1 MSYKHRLPSRKE
13 EIESIQRYMGF
24 YHANINLLCELDINT
39 MMDMNSKGWDINIK
53 SENLEELINDFV
65 NIYGEIYS
73 NGDSNISDV
82 YRGTTNKEAIKMIE
96 GQEIQRAM
104 STSNDL
110 SIAKTFCEYG
120 DAAIIRINVA
130 DGLPCLRVDDY
141 REEYRRD
148 ESEVIILP
156 FSKIKSSKC
165 TTSWDEYKYYDVY
178 LEKEDLPDI
187 TDEELQTLKRESI
200 ENFDHFI
207 EREKECAELRQEQ
220 QILYERFS
228 RRGLDLEDRKYL
240 QERQNLISDKINS
253 IREENEPYKTKFQR
267 MIKGLC
273 KQREK
278 DKDQEKEDKIAEFM
292 KELEEKKRAEEQ
304 ERLAKLELEVAEL
317 KSQIPLDLQEMK
329 QNLEQYMGILDK
341 RIEVLKNSASDLGVS
356 NFNIVS
362 SGAELKELKE
372 RVMQEIDKSSELC
385 SDDGEKTKDE
395 RHDELAE
402 YKSRISK
409 VKEMIGDL
417 PELTKMYKEASAQD
431 IKYNLNQK
439 VQDLIYRST
448 IVRLQMQKS
457 DVIDEKSNFVK
468 RLLGIEKLKA
478 SKLNN
483 IDAKIRLASVQRTTN
498 NPENS
503 VNEMLQEIYDCAYKY
518 YGGELTEEMQS
529 MEEAIRRNFKGV
541 ADKDTLN
548 RNAVTRT
555 ENKSLTIPEKKNSII
570 DMFSNK
576 KKIGELDSETTR
588 IRYETIDAERG
599 KIASVR
605 QNLELPNSHSKV
617 QKLLKDVSKEVKFDR
632 EDSDGV
638 IALWDKDK

>member
-1 MSYKHRLPSRKE
+1 MSYKDRLPSRE
-13 EIESIQRYMGF
+13 EETESIQRYMGF
-24 YHANINLLCELDINT
+24 YHANINLLCELDIDK
-39 MMDMNSKGWDINIK
+39 MMTMNSKGWNIDIK

-65 NIYGEIYS
+65 NIYGDIYS
-73 NGDSNISDV
+73 NGDSNISNV
-82 YRGTTNKEAIKMIE
+82 YRGTTNKEAIEMVK
-96 GQEIQRAM
+96 GQEVQRVI

-130 DGLPCLRVDDY
+130 NGLPCLRVNDY
-141 REEYRRD
+141 REEHRKD

-156 FSKIKSSKC
+156 FSKVKSSKC

-220 QILYERFS
+220 QIIYERFS

-240 QERQNLISDKINS
+240 RERQNLISDKINS

-304 ERLAKLELEVAEL
+304 GRLAKLELELAEL
-317 KSQIPLDLQEMK
+317 KSQIPTDLQDVK
-329 QNLEQYMGILDK
+329 QNLEQYMGKLLE
-341 RIEVLKNSASDLGVS
+341 RVGRLKNVASDLGVS

-362 SGAELKELKE
+362 SGAEFKELKE
-372 RVMQEIDKSSELC
+372 RIIQEIDRSSELC
-385 SDDGEKTKDE
+385 NNGEEKTKDE
-395 RHDELAE
+395 RHEELKE
-402 YKSRISK
+402 YKSNIIRA
-409 VKEMIGDL
+409 KEMMGDL
-417 PELTKMYKEASAQD
+417 PELTEMYIKASTQD

-448 IVRLQMQKS
+448 IVKLQEQKNN
-457 DVIDEKSNFVK
+457 VMNEKENFVK

-478 SKLNN
+478 SKFNN

-518 YGGELTEEMQS
+518 YGGELTEEMLD
-529 MEEAIRRNFKGV
+529 MEDAIRHNFTNV
-541 ADKDTLN
+541 ANKDTLN
-548 RNAVTRT
+548 RNAISRT
-555 ENKSLTIPEKKNSII
+555 ENRSLAILGEKNSFL

-576 KKIGELDSETTR
+576 KKIGNLEAETAR
-588 IRYETIDAERG
+588 VRYETIDAERG

-605 QNLELPNSHSKV
+605 QNLELPNSHSKI
-617 QKLLKDVSKEVKFDR
+617 QRLLSDVSKEVKFDR